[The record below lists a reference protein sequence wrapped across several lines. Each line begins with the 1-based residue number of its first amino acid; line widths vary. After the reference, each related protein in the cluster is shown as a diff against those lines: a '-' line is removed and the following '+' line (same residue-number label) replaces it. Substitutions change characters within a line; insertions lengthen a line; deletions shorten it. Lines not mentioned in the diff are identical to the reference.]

1 MYNDYFGF
9 SESSFENNLDQRFL
23 FFSAHQKE
31 ITATLLYF
39 IKMEKSFAVV
49 CGDAGTGKT
58 LLVHYLLSR
67 LPDFV
72 HPIMIASP
80 DVSNIEILQ
89 NTARILE
96 IDTNGK
102 SELDLIDHI
111 KTALMENRRQA
122 ERFVLIVDDAQ
133 LFSYQSLEQIR
144 LLYNIEIR
152 AHKLF
157 QILLIGQSNLSS
169 KLNRPEM
176 RQIRQR
182 ININRFLAPMDAAET
197 IQYIDHRLKLAG
209 SNFDDC
215 FESNCRQLI
224 FKMTKGVPRSI
235 NQLCDSALLTCMTE
249 ERQKVNRHVLKKAA
263 TVLRNQM
270 QHHGHKLSARYF
282 P

>member
-1 MYNDYFGF
+1 MYNNYFGF

-31 ITATLLYF
+31 VSATLLYF
-39 IKMEKSFAVV
+39 IKMEKSFAMV

-67 LPDFV
+67 LPDAF

-80 DVSNIEILQ
+80 DVGYIEILQ

-133 LFSYQSLEQIR
+133 LFSYQRLEQIR
-144 LLYNIEIR
+144 LLYNIESK

-157 QILLIGQSNLSS
+157 QILLIGQCELNS

-197 IQYIDHRLKLAG
+197 IQYINHRLNIVG
-209 SNFDDC
+209 SSFDGC
-215 FESNCRQLI
+215 FESNCRHLI

-235 NQLCDSALLTCMTE
+235 NLLCDSALLTCMTE
-249 ERQKVNRHVLKKAA
+249 ERQKVNRHDLKKAA
-263 TVLRNQM
+263 TALRSQM
-270 QHHGHKLSARYF
+270 